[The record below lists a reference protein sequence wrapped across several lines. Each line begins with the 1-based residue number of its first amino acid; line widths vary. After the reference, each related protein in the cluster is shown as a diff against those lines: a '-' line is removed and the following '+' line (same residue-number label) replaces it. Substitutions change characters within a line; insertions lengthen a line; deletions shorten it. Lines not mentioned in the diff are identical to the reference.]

1 MPSSFQELTP
11 QNFSYN
17 SPLGWCPACQG
28 LGVERG
34 TDQSAIISNP
44 NLSLSERAVNFWP
57 DPRANRLFARM
68 LLALTTEL
76 GIDPHKPW
84 YQLAPLQQRSVMYG
98 LEREVSV
105 PAEANQPGFKF
116 VYKGIYPAIEEAT
129 RVSYTHRTLFQ
140 DLVGER
146 PCSVCNG
153 DRMREDAASVRLND
167 TTLPQLCKLPLTE
180 TLVFLKGIKLTKE
193 QKKIAGDLLAEAI
206 HRLEFLVEVGL
217 HYLSLDRSMPT
228 LSGGE
233 SQRIRL
239 AGQIGRAL
247 TGVLYVLDEPTI
259 GLHPRDN
266 GRLIGALHRLR
277 DLGNTVVLV
286 EHDREVL
293 EAADRL
299 YDFGPGSGRHGGQI
313 TAEGTPAEIL
323 SNPEHSLTGAYL
335 SGVKSIPIPSLRRLV
350 RKESVSGTA
359 LAAGSPHRAPTRT
372 RFPDEARSAEPA
384 ASALPLTDLR
394 SHYELP
400 PGGAWI
406 ELTGARQNNLRRG
419 ELHIPLGAFTCV
431 TGLSGS
437 GKSSL
442 VMETLARAVSRKLT
456 RSGEA
461 PGPHDELR
469 GTEKLN
475 KVILVDQSP
484 LGSTPA
490 SNPATY
496 TGVWEPIRDLFTRIP
511 EAKIRGYKPARFSF
525 NRPGGRCDDCE
536 GMGQKKIEMH
546 FLPDVWVECVTCR
559 GKRFNK
565 ETLAVTYKDHSI
577 ADVLNLSIGQALELF
592 GNIPKIRAP
601 LATLAAI
608 GLDYLTLGQSAAT
621 LSGGEAQRVKLAAEL
636 ARPNNGQTLY
646 ILDEPTTGLHF
657 DDILKLMKVLM
668 SLVEQGNT
676 VVVIEHNLDVIK
688 TADWVIDLGPEAGVD
703 GGWIVAE
710 GTPEDVVVQAAIY
723 REWLEVSGER
733 FVKESDAKGKHSSS
747 LSPAKDLSLGNQP
760 PLGGEGRGEGAN
772 KPGRRAKP
780 QPLPTQHSPLT
791 THLSD
796 PAESWAVARR
806 EQYLSETK
814 RPVPIRSWTG
824 ELLAPI
830 LAHEARGEIEIFRAE
845 EAAKKQAGD
854 IELRHVGKE
863 TATPWKTDG
872 RAWHVRDRLSH
883 TGQRCRW
890 EGQAL
895 ELVIDA
901 LAKRSQLAP
910 VNWNHR
916 SVVEVMSADKAGGWF
931 LHAQTG
937 DEWLLTLKFR
947 VKKGTFD
954 EAALQKQLP
963 LKPLDQLD
971 ELPVY
976 GRGDRVRVKNLKGP
990 FQEVTITVHW
1000 ARELDTPQFQKFLTA
1015 AIDSYGKQATAAALV
1030 IGDLSPWKVL
1040 GRKWHLSRKGFP
1052 SAKRVD
1058 WEAETLDQMFTLIEG
1073 ITTGGTVEWGGKQT
1087 VTWTRAGEEKPAIE
1101 IHTKRRTSID
1111 LELYGPPGRFGLG
1124 HISSLGETR
1133 EVTTAR
1139 DGRQVVQLSLITAE
1153 QVSDADLKRFL
1164 KTLWSA

>member
-1 MPSSFQELTP
+1 
-11 QNFSYN
+11 
-17 SPLGWCPACQG
+17 
-28 LGVERG
+28 
-34 TDQSAIISNP
+34 
-44 NLSLSERAVNFWP
+44 
-57 DPRANRLFARM
+57 
-68 LLALTTEL
+68 
-76 GIDPHKPW
+76 
-84 YQLAPLQQRSVMYG
+84 
-98 LEREVSV
+98 
-105 PAEANQPGFKF
+105 
-116 VYKGIYPAIEEAT
+116 
-129 RVSYTHRTLFQ
+129 
-140 DLVGER
+140 
-146 PCSVCNG
+146 
-153 DRMREDAASVRLND
+153 MRE
-167 TTLPQLCKLPLTE
+167 
-180 TLVFLKGIKLTKE
+180 
-193 QKKIAGDLLAEAI
+193 
-206 HRLEFLVEVGL
+206 
-217 HYLSLDRSMPT
+217 
-228 LSGGE
+228 
-233 SQRIRL
+233 
-239 AGQIGRAL
+239 
-247 TGVLYVLDEPTI
+247 
-259 GLHPRDN
+259 
-266 GRLIGALHRLR
+266 
-277 DLGNTVVLV
+277 
-286 EHDREVL
+286 
-293 EAADRL
+293 
-299 YDFGPGSGRHGGQI
+299 
-313 TAEGTPAEIL
+313 
-323 SNPEHSLTGAYL
+323 
-335 SGVKSIPIPSLRRLV
+335 
-350 RKESVSGTA
+350 
-359 LAAGSPHRAPTRT
+359 
-372 RFPDEARSAEPA
+372 
-384 ASALPLTDLR
+384 
-394 SHYELP
+394 HYEAP

-406 ELTGARQNNLRRG
+406 ELTGARQNNLRQG

-511 EAKIRGYKPARFSF
+511 DAKIRGFKPARFSF

-546 FLPDVWVECVTCR
+546 FLPDVWVECATCR

-577 ADVLNLSIGQALELF
+577 ADVLNMSIGQALELF

-710 GTPEDVVVQAAIY
+710 GTPEDVVAQAAY
-723 REWLEVSGER
+723 YSVANDRVSKKAQG
-733 FVKESDAKGKHSSS
+733 
-747 LSPAKDLSLGNQP
+747 L
-760 PLGGEGRGEGAN
+760 
-772 KPGRRAKP
+772 
-780 QPLPTQHSPLT
+780 QPLAL
-791 THLSD
+791 D
-796 PAESWAVARR
+796 PAILWASSRR
-806 EQYLSETK
+806 ERYQRETK

-830 LAHEARGEIEIFRAE
+830 IENETRGEIEIFRAE
-845 EAAKKQAGD
+845 EAAKKQVGD
-854 IELRHVGKE
+854 IDLRHVGKE
-863 TATPWKTDG
+863 TDTPWKTDG
-872 RAWHVRDRLSH
+872 RRWHTQDRLSH
-883 TGQRCRW
+883 TGLPCRW
-890 EGQAL
+890 EGTAL
-895 ELVIDA
+895 ELVIDS
-901 LAKRSQLAP
+901 LAQRSELAP

-916 SVVEVMSADKAGGWF
+916 SVVEVMSTDKTGGWF
-931 LHAQTG
+931 LHAQTA

-954 EAALQKQLP
+954 EATLQKQLP

-976 GRGDRVRVKNLKGP
+976 GRGDRVKVKNLKGP

-1000 ARELDTPQFQKFLTA
+1000 LREIDTPAFQKFLAA
-1015 AIDSYGKQATAAALV
+1015 AINSYGQQASAAALV
-1030 IGDLSPWKVL
+1030 IGDLAPWKVL

-1058 WEAETLDQMFTLIEG
+1058 WEAETLDELFSLIEG
-1073 ITTGGTVEWGGKQT
+1073 IATGGAVEWGGKQT
-1087 VTWTRAGEEKPAIE
+1087 VTWTRAREEKPAIE
-1101 IHTKRRTSID
+1101 VNTKRRTSID
-1111 LELYGPPGRFGLG
+1111 LELYGPAGRFGLG
-1124 HISSLGETR
+1124 QISTLGETR
-1133 EVTTAR
+1133 EVATAR
-1139 DGRQVVQLSLITAE
+1139 DGRQVVQLSLISAE
-1153 QVSDADLKRFL
+1153 QVQDPALRKFL
-1164 KTLWSA
+1164 KEMWKP

>member
-1 MPSSFQELTP
+1 MPATFQELTP

-57 DPRANRLFARM
+57 DPRTNRLFARM

-76 GIDPHKPW
+76 GIDPHTPW
-84 YQLAPLQQRSVMYG
+84 YQLAPLPQRSVLYG
-98 LEREVSV
+98 LEREISV
-105 PAEANQPGFKF
+105 PPVADQPGFKF
-116 VYKGIYPAIEEAT
+116 LYKGIYPAIEEAT
-129 RVSYTHRTLFQ
+129 RVSYTHRALFQ

-153 DRMREDAASVRLND
+153 DRVREDAAAVRLD
-167 TTLPQLCKLPLTE
+167 DKTLPQLCKLPLTE
-180 TLVFLKGIKLTKE
+180 TLEFLKAIKLTKE
-193 QKKIAGDLLAEAI
+193 QKKYAGDLLSEAI

-293 EAADRL
+293 QAADRL

-313 TAEGTPAEIL
+313 TAEGTPAEIEA
-323 SNPEHSLTGAYL
+323 NPEGSLTGAYL
-335 SGVKSIPIPSLRRLV
+335 SGAKRIPIPSVRRLV
-350 RKESVSGTA
+350 RLPKSPKTSEVS
-359 LAAGSPHRAPTRT
+359 PV
-372 RFPDEARSAEPA
+372 F
-384 ASALPLTDLR
+384 DLR
-394 SHYELP
+394 EFYELP

-406 ELTGARQNNLRRG
+406 ELTGARQNNLRRD

-546 FLPDVWVECVTCR
+546 FLPDVWVECTTCR
-559 GKRFNK
+559 GKRFNQ

-710 GTPEDVVVQAAIY
+710 GTPEDVVQQAAY
-723 REWLEVSGER
+723 Y
-733 FVKESDAKGKHSSS
+733 SSMIAS
-747 LSPAKDLSLGNQP
+747 ATKRVTKKAQGLQ
-760 PLGGEGRGEGAN
+760 PLGLN
-772 KPGRRAKP
+772 
-780 QPLPTQHSPLT
+780 
-791 THLSD
+791 
-796 PAESWAVARR
+796 PATDWAISRR
-806 EQYLSETK
+806 EQYQSETK

-824 ELLAPI
+824 ELLTPI
-830 LAHEARGEIEIFRAE
+830 IEHEERGEIEIFRAE
-845 EAAKKQAGD
+845 EAAKKQSGD
-854 IELRHVGKE
+854 IELRHVGKD
-863 TATPWKTDG
+863 TSTPWQTDG

-901 LAKRSQLAP
+901 LAKRTQLAP

-954 EAALQKQLP
+954 EATLQKQLP

-976 GRGDRVRVKNLKGP
+976 GRGDRVKVKNLKGP
-990 FQEVTITVHW
+990 FQEITITVHW
-1000 ARELDTPQFQKFLTA
+1000 AREIDTPQFQKFLTA
-1015 AIDSYGKQATAAALV
+1015 AVDSYGKQATAAALV

-1040 GRKWHLSRKGFP
+1040 GRKWHLSKKGFP

-1058 WEAETLDQMFTLIEG
+1058 WEAETLDQLFTLIEG
-1073 ITTGGTVEWGGKQT
+1073 IATGGSVEWGGKQT
-1087 VTWTRAGEEKPAIE
+1087 VTWTRDGEPKPAIE
-1101 IHTKRRTSID
+1101 INTKRRTSID

-1124 HISSLGETR
+1124 HISTLGETR
-1133 EVTTAR
+1133 EVDTAR
-1139 DGRQVVQLSLITAE
+1139 DGRQVVRLSLITPE
-1153 QVSDADLKRFL
+1153 QVNDPGLKKFL
-1164 KTLWSA
+1164 KEMWKV